1 MMASRKALIILIRQW
16 NETKLSTDEH
26 KVYVYWQEI
35 LNYLSTYVGSKPVPL
50 SQEQIETSVY
60 QQNHKYF
67 FLIKTLDYTRVK
79 QKVGIF

>member
-1 MMASRKALIILIRQW
+1 M
-16 NETKLSTDEH
+16 
-26 KVYVYWQEI
+26 
-35 LNYLSTYVGSKPVPL
+35 STYVGSKPVPL

-79 QKVGIF
+79 QKVGIFWYYYIKYWIQISIVTYQALPMFIKI